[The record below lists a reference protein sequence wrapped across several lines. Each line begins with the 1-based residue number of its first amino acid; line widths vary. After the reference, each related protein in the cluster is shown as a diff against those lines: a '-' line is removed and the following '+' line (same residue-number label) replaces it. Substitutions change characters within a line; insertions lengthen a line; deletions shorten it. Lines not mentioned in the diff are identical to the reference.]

1 MSDAPS
7 RRRSILVL
15 PTFNERENIEKFLT
29 RVRETNPGLSI
40 VVVDDLSPDGTG
52 AIVEQ
57 LSNTDSLLS
66 VIHRSGKKGLGA
78 AYLAGFARALER
90 GFDNIVTMDAD
101 FSHDPAVIP
110 SLLGALEDDSAGAV
124 GSRYVPG
131 GSIVGWPLHRRVLSK
146 YGNFYTRFVL
156 GLTPR
161 DCTSGFRAYR
171 SSTLAAIDLNSIKGD
186 GYVFLTSIL
195 RRIQQQR
202 LKVTEVPITFTDR
215 VEGQSK
221 MSPRIV
227 AESMLL
233 VTLFGLKDLLRRKR

>member
-1 MSDAPS
+1 VSDAPS

-110 SLLGALEDDSAGAV
+110 SLLGALENDSAVAI
-124 GSRYVPG
+124 GSRYIPG
-131 GSIVGWPLHRRVLSK
+131 GSIVGWPLHRHVLSK

-161 DCTSGFRAYR
+161 DCTSGFRAYQ
-171 SSTLAAIDLNSIKGD
+171 STTLAAIDLGSIKGD

-202 LKVTEVPITFTDR
+202 LKVNEVPITFTDR

>member
-110 SLLGALEDDSAGAV
+110 SLLGALENDSAVAI
-124 GSRYVPG
+124 GSRYIPG
-131 GSIVGWPLHRRVLSK
+131 GSIVGWPLHRHVLSK

-171 SSTLAAIDLNSIKGD
+171 SSTLAAIDLDSIKGD

-202 LKVTEVPITFTDR
+202 MKVTEVPITFTDR

>member
-7 RRRSILVL
+7 GRRSILVL

-29 RVRETNPGLSI
+29 RVRETNPSLSI

-78 AYLAGFARALER
+78 AYLAGFARALEC

-110 SLLGALEDDSAGAV
+110 SLLGALENDSAVAI
-124 GSRYVPG
+124 GSRYIPG
-131 GSIVGWPLHRRVLSK
+131 GSIVGWPLHRHVLSK

-171 SSTLAAIDLNSIKGD
+171 STTLAAIDLDSIKGD

-195 RRIQQQR
+195 RRIQQQQ

-233 VTLFGLKDLLRRKR
+233 VTLFGLKDLLRRNR

>member
-15 PTFNERENIEKFLT
+15 PTFNERENIEKFLS

-110 SLLGALEDDSAGAV
+110 SLLGALENDSAVAI
-124 GSRYVPG
+124 GSRYIPG
-131 GSIVGWPLHRRVLSK
+131 GSIVGWPLHRHVLSK

-161 DCTSGFRAYR
+161 DCTSGFRAYQ
-171 SSTLAAIDLNSIKGD
+171 STTLAAIDLGSIKGD

-202 LKVTEVPITFTDR
+202 MKVTEVPITFTDR

>member
-15 PTFNERENIEKFLT
+15 PTFNERENIEKFLS

-110 SLLGALEDDSAGAV
+110 SLLGALENDSAVAI
-124 GSRYVPG
+124 GSRYIPG
-131 GSIVGWPLHRRVLSK
+131 GSIVGWPLHRHVLSK

-171 SSTLAAIDLNSIKGD
+171 SSTLAAIDLDSIKGD

-202 LKVTEVPITFTDR
+202 MKVTEVPITFTDR

>member
-78 AYLAGFARALER
+78 AYLAGFAHALER

-110 SLLGALEDDSAGAV
+110 SLLGALENDSAVAI
-124 GSRYVPG
+124 GSRYIPG
-131 GSIVGWPLHRRVLSK
+131 GSIVGWPLHRHVLSK

-171 SSTLAAIDLNSIKGD
+171 STTLAAIDLDSIKGD

-202 LKVTEVPITFTDR
+202 MKVTEVPITFTDR

>member
-1 MSDAPS
+1 VSDAPS

-110 SLLGALEDDSAGAV
+110 SLLGALENDSAVAI
-124 GSRYVPG
+124 GSRYIPG
-131 GSIVGWPLHRRVLSK
+131 GSIVGWPLHRHVLSK

>member
-1 MSDAPS
+1 MSDATS

-110 SLLGALEDDSAGAV
+110 SLLGALENDSAVAI
-124 GSRYVPG
+124 GSRYIPG
-131 GSIVGWPLHRRVLSK
+131 GSIVGWPLHRHVLSK

>member
-110 SLLGALEDDSAGAV
+110 SLLGALENDSAVAI
-124 GSRYVPG
+124 GSRYIPG
-131 GSIVGWPLHRRVLSK
+131 GSIVGWPLHRHVLSK

-171 SSTLAAIDLNSIKGD
+171 SSTLAAIDLSSIKGD

-233 VTLFGLKDLLRRKR
+233 VTLFGLKDLLQRKR

>member
-110 SLLGALEDDSAGAV
+110 SLLGALENDSAVAI
-124 GSRYVPG
+124 GSRYIPG
-131 GSIVGWPLHRRVLSK
+131 GSIVGWPLHRHVLSK

-171 SSTLAAIDLNSIKGD
+171 STTLAAIDLSSIKGD

-202 LKVTEVPITFTDR
+202 MKVTEVPITFTDR

>member
-15 PTFNERENIEKFLT
+15 PTFNERENIEKFLS

-110 SLLGALEDDSAGAV
+110 SLLGALENDSAVAI
-124 GSRYVPG
+124 GSRYIPG
-131 GSIVGWPLHRRVLSK
+131 GSIVGWPLHRHVLSK

-161 DCTSGFRAYR
+161 DCTSGFRAYQ
-171 SSTLAAIDLNSIKGD
+171 STTLAAIDLSSIKGD

-202 LKVTEVPITFTDR
+202 MKVTEVPITFTDR

>member
-1 MSDAPS
+1 
-7 RRRSILVL
+7 
-15 PTFNERENIEKFLT
+15 
-29 RVRETNPGLSI
+29 
-40 VVVDDLSPDGTG
+40 
-52 AIVEQ
+52 
-57 LSNTDSLLS
+57 
-66 VIHRSGKKGLGA
+66 
-78 AYLAGFARALER
+78 
-90 GFDNIVTMDAD
+90 MDAD
-101 FSHDPAVIP
+101 FSHDPTMIP
-110 SLLGALEDDSAGAV
+110 QLITALEDDSAGAV

-171 SSTLAAIDLNSIKGD
+171 SSTLAAIDLSSIKGD

-195 RRIQQQR
+195 RRIQQQQ

>member
-7 RRRSILVL
+7 GRRSILVL

-110 SLLGALEDDSAGAV
+110 SLLGALENDSAVAI
-124 GSRYVPG
+124 GSRYIPG
-131 GSIVGWPLHRRVLSK
+131 GSIVGWPLHRHVLSK

-171 SSTLAAIDLNSIKGD
+171 SSTLAAIDLDSIKGD

>member
-110 SLLGALEDDSAGAV
+110 SLLGALENDSAVAI
-124 GSRYVPG
+124 GSRYIPG
-131 GSIVGWPLHRRVLSK
+131 GSIVGWPLHRHVLSK

>member
-57 LSNTDSLLS
+57 LSNSDSLLS

-110 SLLGALEDDSAGAV
+110 SLLGALENDSAVAI
-124 GSRYVPG
+124 GSRYVAG
-131 GSIVGWPLHRRVLSK
+131 GTIFGWPLHRRVLSK

-161 DCTSGFRAYR
+161 DCTSGFRAYQ
-171 SSTLAAIDLNSIKGD
+171 STTLAAIDLGSIKGD

-202 LKVTEVPITFTDR
+202 MKVTEVPITFTDR

>member
-1 MSDAPS
+1 VSDAPS

-110 SLLGALEDDSAGAV
+110 SLLGALENDSAVAI
-124 GSRYVPG
+124 GSRYIPG
-131 GSIVGWPLHRRVLSK
+131 GSIVGWPLHRHVLSK

-202 LKVTEVPITFTDR
+202 MKVTEVPITFTDR

>member
-57 LSNTDSLLS
+57 LSNSDSLLS

-110 SLLGALEDDSAGAV
+110 SLLGALENDSAVAI
-124 GSRYVPG
+124 GSRYIPG
-131 GSIVGWPLHRRVLSK
+131 GSIVGWPLHRHVLSK

-171 SSTLAAIDLNSIKGD
+171 STTLAAIDLDSIKGD

-202 LKVTEVPITFTDR
+202 MKVTEVPITFTDR

>member
-110 SLLGALEDDSAGAV
+110 SLLGTLENDSAVAI
-124 GSRYVPG
+124 GSRYIPG
-131 GSIVGWPLHRRVLSK
+131 GSIVGWPLHRHVLSK

-171 SSTLAAIDLNSIKGD
+171 SSTLAAIDLSSIKGD

-202 LKVTEVPITFTDR
+202 MKVTEVPITFTDR

>member
-7 RRRSILVL
+7 GRRSILVL

-110 SLLGALEDDSAGAV
+110 SLLGALENDSAVAI
-124 GSRYVPG
+124 GSRYIPG
-131 GSIVGWPLHRRVLSK
+131 GSIVGWPLHRHVLSK

-161 DCTSGFRAYR
+161 DCTSGFRAYQ
-171 SSTLAAIDLNSIKGD
+171 STTLAAIDLNSIKGD

-202 LKVTEVPITFTDR
+202 MKVTEVPITFTDR

>member
-57 LSNTDSLLS
+57 LSNSDSLLS

-110 SLLGALEDDSAGAV
+110 SLLGALENDSAVAI
-124 GSRYVPG
+124 GSRYIPG
-131 GSIVGWPLHRRVLSK
+131 GSIVGWPLHRHVLSK

-171 SSTLAAIDLNSIKGD
+171 SSTLAAIDLGSIKGD

-202 LKVTEVPITFTDR
+202 MKVTEVPITFTDR

-233 VTLFGLKDLLRRKR
+233 VTLFGLKDFLRRKR

>member
-1 MSDAPS
+1 VSDAPS

-110 SLLGALEDDSAGAV
+110 SLLGALENDSAVAI
-124 GSRYVPG
+124 GSRYIPG
-131 GSIVGWPLHRRVLSK
+131 GSIVGWPLHRHVLSK

-171 SSTLAAIDLNSIKGD
+171 STTLAAIDLDSIKGD

-202 LKVTEVPITFTDR
+202 MKVTEVPITFTDR

>member
-1 MSDAPS
+1 VSDAPS

-57 LSNTDSLLS
+57 LSNSDSLLS

-110 SLLGALEDDSAGAV
+110 SLLGALENDSAVAI
-124 GSRYVPG
+124 GSRYIPG
-131 GSIVGWPLHRRVLSK
+131 GSIVGWPLHRHVLSK

-171 SSTLAAIDLNSIKGD
+171 SSTLAAIDLGSIKGD

-202 LKVTEVPITFTDR
+202 MKVTEVPITFTDR

-233 VTLFGLKDLLRRKR
+233 VTLFGLKDFLRRKR

>member
-110 SLLGALEDDSAGAV
+110 SLLGALENDSAVAI
-124 GSRYVPG
+124 GSRYIPG
-131 GSIVGWPLHRRVLSK
+131 GSIVGWPLHRHVLSK

-171 SSTLAAIDLNSIKGD
+171 SSTLAAIDLDSIKGD

>member
-110 SLLGALEDDSAGAV
+110 SLLGALENDSAVAI
-124 GSRYVPG
+124 GSRYIPG
-131 GSIVGWPLHRRVLSK
+131 GSIVGWPLHRHVLSK

-202 LKVTEVPITFTDR
+202 MKVTEVPITFTDR

>member
-1 MSDAPS
+1 MRPTSV
-7 RRRSILVL
+7 LVL
-15 PTFNERENIEKFLT
+15 PTFNECENIERFLAA
-29 RVRETNPGLSI
+29 VRAANPTLSV
-40 VVVDDLSPDGTG
+40 VVVDDMSPDGTG
-52 AIVEQ
+52 QIVER
-57 LSNTDSLLS
+57 LATSDGLLS

-78 AYLAGFARALER
+78 AYLAGFARALEK
-90 GFDNIVTMDAD
+90 GYDNVLTMDAD

-110 SLLGALEDDSAGAV
+110 QLISALERPSAVAI

-131 GSIVGWPLHRRVLSK
+131 GSIVGWPLHRHVLSK

-171 SSTLAAIDLNSIKGD
+171 ASTLSSIDLQSIKGD

-195 RRIQQQR
+195 RRIQQQK
-202 LKVTEVPITFTDR
+202 LTITEVPITFTDR
-215 VEGQSK
+215 IEGQSK

-233 VTLFGLKDLLRRKR
+233 VTLFGLKDLVRRRR

>member
-110 SLLGALEDDSAGAV
+110 SLLGALENDSAVAI
-124 GSRYVPG
+124 GSRYIPG
-131 GSIVGWPLHRRVLSK
+131 GSIVGWPLHRHVLSK

-161 DCTSGFRAYR
+161 DCTSGFRAYQ
-171 SSTLAAIDLNSIKGD
+171 STTLAAIDLGSIKGD

-202 LKVTEVPITFTDR
+202 MKVTEVPITFTDR

>member
-1 MSDAPS
+1 MDAIAVD
-7 RRRSILVL
+7 RAILIL
-15 PTFNERENIEKFLT
+15 PTYNERENIGRFVSA
-29 RVRETNPGLSI
+29 VRNLNPTLEI

-52 AIVEQ
+52 QIAEEISAKDPLV
-57 LSNTDSLLS
+57 S
-66 VIHRSGKKGLGA
+66 VIHRGGRRGLGA
-78 AYLAGFARALER
+78 AYLAGFAYALSR
-90 GFDNIVTMDAD
+90 DFTQVLTMDSD
-101 FSHDPAVIP
+101 FSHDPAVI
-110 SLLGALEDDSAGAV
+110 SRLIVALSTSSAVAI
-124 GSRYVPG
+124 GSRYVAG

-171 SSTLAAIDLNSIKGD
+171 ASTLSSIDLQSIKGD

-195 RRIQQQR
+195 RRIQQQK
-202 LKVTEVPITFTDR
+202 LNITEVPITFTDR

-233 VTLFGLKDLLRRKR
+233 VTLFGLKDLIRRRR

>member
-1 MSDAPS
+1 VSDAPS

-15 PTFNERENIEKFLT
+15 PTFNERENIEKFLS

-110 SLLGALEDDSAGAV
+110 SLLGALENDSAVAI
-124 GSRYVPG
+124 GSRYIPG
-131 GSIVGWPLHRRVLSK
+131 GSIVGWPLHRHVLSK

-171 SSTLAAIDLNSIKGD
+171 SSTLAAIDLSSIKGD

-202 LKVTEVPITFTDR
+202 MKVTEVPITFTDR

>member
-1 MSDAPS
+1 MDAAVTN
-7 RRRSILVL
+7 RSILVL
-15 PTFNERENIEKFLT
+15 PTYNERENIERFIHAV
-29 RVRETNPGLSI
+29 RVANPDLAI

-110 SLLGALEDDSAGAV
+110 SLLGALENDSAVAI
-124 GSRYVPG
+124 GSRYIPG
-131 GSIVGWPLHRRVLSK
+131 GSIVGWPLHRHVLSK

-161 DCTSGFRAYR
+161 DCTSGFRAYH
-171 SSTLAAIDLNSIKGD
+171 SSTLAAIDLSSIKGD

-195 RRIQQQR
+195 RRIQQQN

>member
-7 RRRSILVL
+7 GRRSILVL

-110 SLLGALEDDSAGAV
+110 SLLGALENDSAVAI
-124 GSRYVPG
+124 GSRYIPG
-131 GSIVGWPLHRRVLSK
+131 GSIVGWPLHRHVLSK

>member
-7 RRRSILVL
+7 GRRSILVL

-29 RVRETNPGLSI
+29 RVRETNPSLSI

-78 AYLAGFARALER
+78 AYLAGFARALEC

-110 SLLGALEDDSAGAV
+110 SLLGALENDSAVAI
-124 GSRYVPG
+124 GSRYIPG
-131 GSIVGWPLHRRVLSK
+131 GSIVGWPLHRHVLSK

-171 SSTLAAIDLNSIKGD
+171 STTLAAIDLDSIKGD

-202 LKVTEVPITFTDR
+202 LKVNEVPITFTDR

>member
-7 RRRSILVL
+7 GRRSILVL
-15 PTFNERENIEKFLT
+15 PTFNERENIEKFLS

-57 LSNTDSLLS
+57 LSNSDSLLS

-110 SLLGALEDDSAGAV
+110 SLLGALENDSAVAI
-124 GSRYVPG
+124 GSRYIPG
-131 GSIVGWPLHRRVLSK
+131 GSIVGWPLHRHVLSK

-161 DCTSGFRAYR
+161 DCTSGFRAYQ
-171 SSTLAAIDLNSIKGD
+171 STTLAAIDLGSIKGD

-202 LKVTEVPITFTDR
+202 MKVTEVPITFTDR